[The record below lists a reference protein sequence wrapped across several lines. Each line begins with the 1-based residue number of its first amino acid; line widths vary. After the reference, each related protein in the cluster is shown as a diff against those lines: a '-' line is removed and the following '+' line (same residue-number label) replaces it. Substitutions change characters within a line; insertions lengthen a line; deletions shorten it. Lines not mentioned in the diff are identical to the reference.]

1 MRFPVL
7 VLLVLAVSVRVTA
20 AGNDGIVVES
30 YTGARP
36 DDAAKAIAPLLR
48 KLAQRGFQ
56 TGSEVGAK
64 FEDRVSRNAG
74 AAGDLPAGFTAEI
87 DKGTKAWAS
96 GKFEEAV
103 AILSPLTEAAR
114 ITNGAFIGNAK
125 LRDTLLRA
133 LVVLGLSQQRLGD
146 PAAATTAFAE
156 LIRTFPDATVPRS
169 TYGPEASQLFEQ
181 TRKTLAAEARGR
193 VLIKLADEQTEVYI
207 DERLERRGTTVKQL
221 LPGDYR
227 INAQLGTQRSRTHRV
242 TVKPGDDLIVTI
254 DPVFDAAVHTAG
266 WSGFAFQTAA
276 ERERLESGYAAM
288 FAKAIDGTAVVV
300 ISVDTVR
307 GTRAIIGSLV
317 LLNGKEIRRASLAL
331 DPAPSEERVEAL
343 AKFLAGEKVTAG
355 IDVELDG
362 AIPVLTGGNGPTGT
376 GTGTGMGT
384 GTPPARDTGGGR
396 WVGWPIITGVVAVGA
411 IGAGAY
417 LLSKDGT
424 CKDGSDDPLRCPEL
438 FENKPPG
445 WGAIA
450 GGAVFAGLT
459 VYLIVTRPSPAKQTQ
474 AFVAPSGDGAVA
486 GISGRW

>member
-1 MRFPVL
+1 MRFPAL
-7 VLLVLAVSVRVTA
+7 VLLVLAVSARVSA
-20 AGNDGIVVES
+20 AGNDGIVIES

-48 KLAQRGFQ
+48 QLAQRGFQ

-64 FEDRVSRNAG
+64 FEDRVSRHAGG
-74 AAGDLPAGFTAEI
+74 AADLPAGFAAEV

-103 AILSPLTEAAR
+103 GILSPLTEAAR
-114 ITNGAFIGNAK
+114 VSNGAFIGNAK

-156 LIRTFPDATVPRS
+156 LIRTFPDATVARS

-181 TRKTLAAEARGR
+181 TKKTLAAEARGR

-227 INAQLGTQRSRTHRV
+227 INAQLGAQRSRTHRV
-242 TVKPGDDLIVTI
+242 TVKPGDDLTVTI
-254 DPVFDAAVHTAG
+254 DPVFDAAVHTTG

-276 ERERLESGYAAM
+276 ERERLESAYAAM

-300 ISVDTVR
+300 ISVDNVR
-307 GTRAIIGSLV
+307 GTRAIVGSLV

-362 AIPVLTGGNGPTGT
+362 AIPVLTGGGTGAVGT
-376 GTGTGMGT
+376 GTGSEGPL
-384 GTPPARDTGGGR
+384 PPGHDTGGGGR
-396 WVGWPIITGVVAVGA
+396 WIGWPIITGVVAVGA

-417 LLSKDGT
+417 LLSKDGK

-438 FENKPPG
+438 YENKPPG

-450 GGAVFAGLT
+450 GGAVFAGIT
-459 VYLIVTRPSPAKQTQ
+459 VYLIVTRPSPAKKTQ